1 MKPGLPG
8 QNNAAAGPSSMIGQQ
23 AMNQQRNTSGQ
34 GQPGQQQQQQQPQ
47 RMNKRS
53 SNSPGEDNDNQP
65 RNESSPPE
73 RKRVRRSPM
82 EQANNGNPGNMTPMG
97 MGYPPQ
103 QQQQGHPGQQL
114 QQQQQG
120 GPPPQNMPMMRM
132 NGYPGA
138 MGGMSIPLGM
148 TMGVGVANMG
158 NTMNPAMSPAMSH
171 QGMMT
176 PQMQQVSIFRSV
188 FLLVH
193 FLIQCGHGRC
203 TRSNNITCNE
213 RRNFDT

>member
-1 MKPGLPG
+1 
-8 QNNAAAGPSSMIGQQ
+8 
-23 AMNQQRNTSGQ
+23 MNQQRNTSGQ

-114 QQQQQG
+114 QQQQQQQG

>member
-1 MKPGLPG
+1 
-8 QNNAAAGPSSMIGQQ
+8 
-23 AMNQQRNTSGQ
+23 MNQQRNTSGQ

-188 FLLVH
+188 FFLVH